1 MPDDP
6 YSLRQTVPPTHLSGK
21 PYLKEDGE
29 EVALHFDFRTVQSA
43 MSKADPDALTLGY
56 TRTMMAFLLFQPEP
70 ARIAMI
76 GLGGGSMAKYCLRHL
91 PGVDFTAVEIS
102 PEIIALRDDFRL
114 PPDGERFR
122 VVCADGAD
130 YIRAMN
136 HTVDVLLLDGFDLE
150 GQPRQLCSTA
160 FYDYCFARLNPGG
173 VLLYAAEDA
182 LHVLGARR
190 EALLERMLVDD
201 AAARR
206 FRWNVFLLP
215 GSEHAVRLIRDRADD
230 DRVAGVRNSG
240 YRREGN
246 RTRKPGPAWMR
257 TGVLSA
263 CFATASDRA
272 C

>member
-1 MPDDP
+1 MSDDS
-6 YSLRQTVPPTHLSGK
+6 YSLRQSVPPAQLSGK

-29 EVALHFDFRTVQSA
+29 EVALHFDFRTVQSS

-102 PEIIALRDDFRL
+102 PEIIALRDEFRL

-136 HTVDVLLLDGFDLE
+136 DTVDVLLLDGFDLE

-173 VLLYAAEDA
+173 VLVVNLWAGDEMLPVYLGRLKDCFDGQVVLIDAEEEGNQIA
-182 LHVLGARR
+182 FACKLPVFPPSAEQLREQVAVLGPKHPVGLAESAQKFRR
-190 EALLERMLVDD
+190 ALEK
-201 AAARR
+201 RR
-206 FRWNVFLLP
+206 RP
-215 GSEHAVRLIRDRADD
+215 RGGSR
-230 DRVAGVRNSG
+230 
-240 YRREGN
+240 
-246 RTRKPGPAWMR
+246 
-257 TGVLSA
+257 
-263 CFATASDRA
+263 
-272 C
+272 